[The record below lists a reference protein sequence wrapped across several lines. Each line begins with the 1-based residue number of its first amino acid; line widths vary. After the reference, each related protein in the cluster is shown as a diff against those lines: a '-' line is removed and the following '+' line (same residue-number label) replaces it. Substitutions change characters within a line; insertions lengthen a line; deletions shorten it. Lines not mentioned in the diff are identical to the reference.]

1 MKPNPL
7 DEIQKA
13 IAALTGSSS
22 EMVTIRRF
30 FVRAT
35 GTISPNSK
43 VHADVV
49 EFQRRAAMISL
60 ELELA
65 KGADLYGGRA
75 ELKAL
80 FEPVRAS
87 IEAERRRKMN

>member
-13 IAALTGSSS
+13 IAALTSSSS
-22 EMVTIRRF
+22 EMVMIRRLF
-30 FVRAT
+30 IRAT

-49 EFQRRAAMISL
+49 EFQRRAAMILL
-60 ELELA
+60 ELALA

-75 ELKAL
+75 ELTAL
-80 FEPVRAS
+80 FERLSAA
-87 IEAERRRKMN
+87 IEVERRNEMN

>member
-7 DEIQKA
+7 DEIQRA
-13 IAALTGSSS
+13 IEALSGNSS
-22 EMVTIRRF
+22 EMVTIRRLF
-30 FVRAT
+30 IRAT

-49 EFQRRAAMISL
+49 EFQRRAALISL

-65 KGADLYGGRA
+65 KGADLYGGKA
-75 ELKAL
+75 ELTAL
-80 FEPVRAS
+80 FELLCAAIKV
-87 IEAERRRKMN
+87 ERRKKMN

>member
-1 MKPNPL
+1 MKRTPL

-13 IAALTGSSS
+13 IAALSGDSS
-22 EMVTIRRF
+22 EMVTIRRLF
-30 FVRAT
+30 IRAT
-35 GTISPNSK
+35 GTINPNSK

-65 KGADLYGGRA
+65 NGDDLYGGRA
-75 ELKAL
+75 ELTTL
-80 FEPVRAS
+80 FEPLSAA
-87 IEAERRRKMN
+87 IEVERRKKMN

>member
-13 IAALTGSSS
+13 IAALSGNSS
-22 EMVTIRRF
+22 EMVTIRRLF
-30 FVRAT
+30 IRAT
-35 GTISPNSK
+35 GTINPNSK

-65 KGADLYGGRA
+65 KGDDLYGGRA
-75 ELKAL
+75 ELTTL
-80 FEPVRAS
+80 FDQLSAA
-87 IEAERRRKMN
+87 IEVERRKKMN

>member
-13 IAALTGSSS
+13 IEALSGNSQ
-22 EMVTIRRF
+22 EMVTIRRLF
-30 FVRAT
+30 IRAT

-49 EFQRRAAMISL
+49 EFQQRAAMISL
-60 ELELA
+60 ELELD

-75 ELKAL
+75 ELTAL
-80 FEPVRAS
+80 FEPLHAA
-87 IEAERRRKMN
+87 IEIERRRKMN